1 MSIKSIIQNF
11 FPVNFH
17 RNSQSFEQNVDNL
30 KGPRSG
36 PSSKGSEGSK
46 GKVDGASP
54 RRLWP
59 PAGGGLCKRVVFVL
73 VFLFVLSAC
82 GRRVRKFD
90 GPSGRGLWYRPTG
103 DEFYMPPIGGSKN
116 RTTGLRPLEMH
127 PFWCCAPPSPRW
139 GDFTLHLPSR
149 LARSF

>member
-1 MSIKSIIQNF
+1 MNF
-11 FPVNFH
+11 Y

-36 PSSKGSEGSK
+36 PWTRLQREGSEGSEGSE

-54 RRLWP
+54 RRFLRFL
-59 PAGGGLCKRVVFVL
+59 GLTALRAEGCGI
-73 VFLFVLSAC
+73 VLS
-82 GRRVRKFD
+82 
-90 GPSGRGLWYRPTG
+90 G

-127 PFWCCAPPSPRW
+127 PFWCCAPPSPPV
-139 GDFTLHLPSR
+139 GGLYSPLTFPPGKVILSR
-149 LARSF
+149 RRRISVPADSDSCVIKCRSAGSLMSDV